1 VARLNAPAVTAWG
14 EVTRSRDAL
23 KAVGDRTRVV
33 WLGFDLNNLDDLR
46 TAADTVHVVLEGDFP
61 KGAAALMLDWNG
73 EWKKGAVPGIWTQ
86 PKLDLS
92 VSLPEDNLV
101 VVRRHD
107 PATPQPAAGVL
118 RDLDPRAV
126 ENADVWI
133 SFWNPGEAL
142 FGSTG
147 GKLLRVDRLDVIL
160 SAQAN
165 GFLEGPV
172 LLRFADD
179 RSAKAAGVLLK
190 LFGPQVRARLGQ
202 DLTWTAEGSRLTGET
217 LKIRQSD
224 LKALAEKLV
233 ADPVPPEAAP

>member
-1 VARLNAPAVTAWG
+1 
-14 EVTRSRDAL
+14 
-23 KAVGDRTRVV
+23 V

-46 TAADTVHVVLEGDFP
+46 TAADTVRIVLEGDFP
-61 KGAAALMLDWNG
+61 KGAAGLMLDWNG
-73 EWKKGAVPGIWTQ
+73 QWQKGAVKGVWTQ

-107 PATPQPAAGVL
+107 ATPAQPTVGVL

-142 FGSTG
+142 FGATG
-147 GKLLRVDRLDVIL
+147 GKLLPVSRLDVVL
-160 SAQAN
+160 SAQP
-165 GFLEGPV
+165 GGTLEGPI
-172 LLRFADD
+172 LLRFADE
-179 RSAKAAGVLLK
+179 RSARAAAVLLK

-202 DLTWTAEGSRLTGET
+202 DLSWTPEGSRLTGET

-224 LKALAEKLV
+224 LKALAETLV
-233 ADPVPPEAAP
+233 ADPVPPEAQP